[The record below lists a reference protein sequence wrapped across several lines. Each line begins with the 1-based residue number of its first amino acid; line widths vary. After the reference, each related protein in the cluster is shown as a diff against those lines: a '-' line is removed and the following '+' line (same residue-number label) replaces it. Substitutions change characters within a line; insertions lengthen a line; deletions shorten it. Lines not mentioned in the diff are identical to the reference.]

1 MSDGSNAGAT
11 EPSQG
16 QSFKHIALL
25 NLAILAGALVLIE
38 GLASTALFVRDMIKA
53 APLAEGRHTRYDA
66 TLGWVNIPGVAIPD
80 MYAPG
85 LSVRINRQGF
95 RNDRDFATA
104 VPEGKK
110 RVICAGDSF
119 TFGYGVDNSQP
130 WCELLA
136 KQDPRFET
144 VNMGQGGYGV
154 DQAYLWY
161 KRDGVKLAH
170 DVVLLAFIT
179 LDFQR
184 MQQKEFL
191 GYPKPLY
198 AIENGKLK
206 LTNVPVPEPGSLLR
220 WLNQRREAVRELR
233 SFQVLQ
239 KVMARTGKPQP
250 SSKDE
255 AAERVA
261 EEIFAE
267 FAQTAREHHSTPILV
282 YLPFSRTAEDD
293 DLRWQSAVRDIA
305 QRRGIALIDLVG
317 LFDSLEPTER
327 AAMFIPEGAISYRGA
342 TGHYTAKG
350 NEYVAQALLER
361 MRPSLTSSTS
371 PEQQ

>member
-119 TFGYGVDNSQP
+119 TFGYRVDNSQP

-136 KQDPRFET
+136 K
-144 VNMGQGGYGV
+144 
-154 DQAYLWY
+154 
-161 KRDGVKLAH
+161 
-170 DVVLLAFIT
+170 
-179 LDFQR
+179 
-184 MQQKEFL
+184 
-191 GYPKPLY
+191 
-198 AIENGKLK
+198 
-206 LTNVPVPEPGSLLR
+206 
-220 WLNQRREAVRELR
+220 
-233 SFQVLQ
+233 
-239 KVMARTGKPQP
+239 
-250 SSKDE
+250 
-255 AAERVA
+255 
-261 EEIFAE
+261 
-267 FAQTAREHHSTPILV
+267 
-282 YLPFSRTAEDD
+282 
-293 DLRWQSAVRDIA
+293 
-305 QRRGIALIDLVG
+305 
-317 LFDSLEPTER
+317 
-327 AAMFIPEGAISYRGA
+327 
-342 TGHYTAKG
+342 
-350 NEYVAQALLER
+350 
-361 MRPSLTSSTS
+361 
-371 PEQQ
+371 